1 MADAII
7 ALANGRHSIYFPIHK
22 PSEKKLNKNGQNI
35 WSCCHKNITLH
46 RIWFALPWLLGFGM
60 AIKRESGV
68 SPELSR
74 SCNSNYQAN
83 TQSLRLSGRR
93 LLC

>member
-1 MADAII
+1 MADAMHCVGQWK
-7 ALANGRHSIYFPIHK
+7 AFRLFSHSQAFR
-22 PSEKKLNKNGQNI
+22 KKLNKNGQNI
-35 WSCCHKNITLH
+35 WSCCNKNITLH